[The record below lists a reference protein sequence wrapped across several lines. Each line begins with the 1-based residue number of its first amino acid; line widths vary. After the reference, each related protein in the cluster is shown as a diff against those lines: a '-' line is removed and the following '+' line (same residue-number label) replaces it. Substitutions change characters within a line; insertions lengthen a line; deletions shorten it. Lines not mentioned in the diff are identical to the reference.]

1 VTRHEQHEKEQAE
14 LLASRLCSLHNTVK
28 WRNGNMIVSFTMGNG
43 GKWNRLQPEASQFD
57 IGSAGKGGD
66 TSVNGEESLQ

>member
-1 VTRHEQHEKEQAE
+1 
-14 LLASRLCSLHNTVK
+14 
-28 WRNGNMIVSFTMGNG
+28 MIVSFTMGNG